1 VRNRT
6 YDYAEVRR
14 LYRSG
19 VTVDEIA
26 DRIGA
31 ARSTVWRVLNGHK
44 PASGAQ
50 AKKVEREV
58 LLRLWQQNL
67 TLIEIGLA
75 IGCSGSTVGMLAKQ
89 HGMPPRESARKMQLP
104 DPTPDEIATRAR
116 ECRERHYAERRRE
129 HGGLA

>member
-14 LYRSG
+14 LYDSA

-31 ARSTVWRVLNGHK
+31 ARSTVWRILNGHK

-50 AKKVEREV
+50 AKKVDREV

-67 TLIEIGLA
+67 TLEEIGLA
-75 IGCSGSTVGMLAKQ
+75 IGCSGHRWNAGQAARHAAARVCQEDAAARPYARRDCRKS
-89 HGMPPRESARKMQLP
+89 PRVQ
-104 DPTPDEIATRAR
+104 RAALR
-116 ECRERHYAERRRE
+116 
-129 HGGLA
+129 

>member
-1 VRNRT
+1 MRNRT

-50 AKKVEREV
+50 AKKVEREF

-104 DPTPDEIATRAR
+104 DPTPDEIAARAR

-129 HGGLA
+129 QGGLA

>member
-1 VRNRT
+1 MRNRT

-44 PASGAQ
+44 PATGAQ

-58 LLRLWQQNL
+58 LLSLWQQNL

-104 DPTPDEIATRAR
+104 DPTPDEIAVRAR

-129 HGGLA
+129 QGGLA

>member
-1 VRNRT
+1 MRNRT

-31 ARSTVWRVLNGHK
+31 ARSTVWRVLYGHK

-58 LLRLWQQNL
+58 LLRLWEQNL

-104 DPTPDEIATRAR
+104 DPTPDEIAARAR

-129 HGGLA
+129 QGRLA

>member
-1 VRNRT
+1 MRNRT

-58 LLRLWQQNL
+58 LLRLWEQNL

-104 DPTPDEIATRAR
+104 DPTPDEIAARAR

-129 HGGLA
+129 QGGLA

>member
-1 VRNRT
+1 MRNRT

-44 PASGAQ
+44 PGSGAQ

-104 DPTPDEIATRAR
+104 DPTPDEIAARAR

-129 HGGLA
+129 QGGLA

>member
-1 VRNRT
+1 MRNRT

-44 PASGAQ
+44 PASGAE

-104 DPTPDEIATRAR
+104 DPTPDEIAARAR

-129 HGGLA
+129 QGGLA

>member
-67 TLIEIGLA
+67 TLIEIGLM

-89 HGMPPRESARKMQLP
+89 HGMPQRESARKMQLP

-129 HGGLA
+129 QGGLA